1 MNSEH
6 SHTSYAVISPWA
18 YLCSFVLCIA
28 AIICRKW
35 LNEQSEKYSPHNNN
49 TVASAN
55 TTFYVKYR
63 GWWFL
68 VVCDESP
75 GLVSYFLTICSLLL
89 VLVTLPF
96 SLLYTVKVVQV
107 NYELPLILSGSWNLL
122 SAYYGCW
129 SETKIK
135 SQYPGLIIQRLN
147 WLRPFQL
154 AHCSCLD
161 TRESNRLI

>member
-1 MNSEH
+1 MRNLKNIP
-6 SHTSYAVISPWA
+6 HTIITLLLLPIPQRLMKVD
-18 YLCSFVLCIA
+18 
-28 AIICRKW
+28 AII
-35 LNEQSEKYSPHNNN
+35 
-49 TVASAN
+49 
-55 TTFYVKYR
+55 
-63 GWWFL
+63 L

-107 NYELPLILSGSWNLL
+107 IHNQVPLPSRSRNFLC
-122 SAYYGCW
+122 ACYGCW

-147 WLRPFQL
+147 
-154 AHCSCLD
+154 
-161 TRESNRLI
+161 